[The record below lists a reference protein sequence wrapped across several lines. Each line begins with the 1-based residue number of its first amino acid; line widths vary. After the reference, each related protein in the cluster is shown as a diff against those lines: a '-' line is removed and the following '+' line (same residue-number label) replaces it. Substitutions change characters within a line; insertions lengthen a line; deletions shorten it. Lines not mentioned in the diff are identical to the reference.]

1 MSGVDSISKSFGDV
15 PKLLGKENY
24 VKWRQRITLAL
35 SLTRSSLFVLSID
48 EATSFAAH
56 SSQWI
61 LENMTG
67 DRAWFDSIQTMGSTV
82 RIATAGGAS
91 LASFVVSWGAQT
103 PLKRLENFGIP
114 SKHRTHGGDIT
125 RRLFR

>member
-1 MSGVDSISKSFGDV
+1 M
-15 PKLLGKENY
+15 
-24 VKWRQRITLAL
+24 KWRQRITLAL
-35 SLTRSSLFVLSID
+35 SLTRSSSFVLSID

-61 LENMTG
+61 LDSGASENMTG

-91 LASFVVSWGAQT
+91 LASFVVSWGTQT
-103 PLKRLENFGIP
+103 PLKRLTNFGIP
-114 SKHRTHGGDIT
+114 SNARW
-125 RRLFR
+125 

>member
-35 SLTRSSLFVLSID
+35 SLTRSSSFVLSID

-61 LENMTG
+61 LDSGASENMTG

-91 LASFVVSWGAQT
+91 LASFVVSWGTQT
-103 PLKRLENFGIP
+103 LKRLTNFGIP
-114 SKHRTHGGDIT
+114 SNARW
-125 RRLFR
+125 